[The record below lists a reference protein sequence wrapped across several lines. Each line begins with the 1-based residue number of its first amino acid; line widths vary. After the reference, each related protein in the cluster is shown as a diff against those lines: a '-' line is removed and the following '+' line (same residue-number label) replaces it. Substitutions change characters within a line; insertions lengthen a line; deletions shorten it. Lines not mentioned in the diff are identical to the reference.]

1 MRSGPDGKHIVLDY
15 ATSELAL
22 GKVREAMARGD
33 PVKDGVLIDKDGRPT
48 NDSRCLPPDDGA
60 LLPAAGHKG
69 YALALMC
76 ELLGAAVTGGYT
88 IQPSHPRHD
97 NIIVN
102 SMTSILFCPSRLTG
116 EDGLGAIHS
125 EMAKVF
131 EYVSSSRV

>member
-1 MRSGPDGKHIVLDY
+1 
-15 ATSELAL
+15 
-22 GKVREAMARGD
+22 MAFQD
-33 PVKDGVLIDKDGRPT
+33 LFPEWGRP
-48 NDSRCLPPDDGA
+48 
-60 LLPAAGHKG
+60 KQ
-69 YALALMC
+69 LATFFGR

-102 SMTSILFCPSRLTG
+102 SMTSILFCPSRLSG

-131 EYVSSSRV
+131 EYVSSTTYSIQSMRAVH